1 MKLIITFLS
10 FCLFN
15 ISNGQNWMQSQIL
28 DRKFNQAVSNYNGG
42 KFTISE
48 KIILEILSGEPG
60 VYKEP
65 SLLLLLKNEI
75 ALNKPNKAKDSA
87 NKFLSEFSES
97 DYLPN
102 VLESLGDLYVN
113 EAKYASAYRMYHQ
126 ALSQI
131 SIDRKNIQEKLFN
144 LVKIQLPISLI
155 DEMMILTTKIES
167 KNIHLI
173 ARANSELLNGDPD
186 AAAVTLSKVNKES
199 LNPIY
204 NTFYNKLLEASYRPS
219 LNLLTVGLILPL
231 SGKGSEIANA
241 FLKGFYAGELSLNSE
256 NQRLS
261 TIVMDSKSI
270 DINAVKISQNLEE
283 MNLVSGIVCELDAPT
298 TLAVVSALSSTDI
311 PVILSNYRLNDLS
324 KIHKKVFLTHSTIE
338 IDAINTA
345 RYAINNLGLDSLA
358 IIAPANIYGETQVD
372 AFIKEVDRL
381 GANVV
386 ATEWY
391 SGEPK
396 NLQRQFKFIRKIGF
410 DLLSEEKSFDEA
422 LGMEIDSLDALFDV
436 SVDDYFDLPQTNK
449 KKMTS
454 SDSSKVILKTIQGL
468 YLPIGS
474 GEAEFLGTQIPMY
487 NLDTRVFG
495 NSNWQDLKILKK
507 ENIGPH
513 LKGLSILTNFH
524 IPANDTVDY
533 NSELQR
539 SYFRGYN
546 TAQLLLKLSIK
557 ENNRNGLYDS
567 LIGENFING
576 EGFFFVP
583 SSINKN
589 VNSASQI
596 LEFNGTSFLSKG
608 LFHSDS
614 LHNIS
619 LENQ

>member
-1 MKLIITFLS
+1 M
-10 FCLFN
+10 
-15 ISNGQNWMQSQIL
+15 
-28 DRKFNQAVSNYNGG
+28 
-42 KFTISE
+42 
-48 KIILEILSGEPG
+48 IILI
-60 VYKEP
+60 YHK
-65 SLLLLLKNEI
+65 LK
-75 ALNKPNKAKDSA
+75 
-87 NKFLSEFSES
+87 
-97 DYLPN
+97 
-102 VLESLGDLYVN
+102 
-113 EAKYASAYRMYHQ
+113 
-126 ALSQI
+126 
-131 SIDRKNIQEKLFN
+131 
-144 LVKIQLPISLI
+144 
-155 DEMMILTTKIES
+155 
-167 KNIHLI
+167 
-173 ARANSELLNGDPD
+173 
-186 AAAVTLSKVNKES
+186 
-199 LNPIY
+199 
-204 NTFYNKLLEASYRPS
+204 
-219 LNLLTVGLILPL
+219 
-231 SGKGSEIANA
+231 
-241 FLKGFYAGELSLNSE
+241 
-256 NQRLS
+256 
-261 TIVMDSKSI
+261 
-270 DINAVKISQNLEE
+270 
-283 MNLVSGIVCELDAPT
+283 
-298 TLAVVSALSSTDI
+298 
-311 PVILSNYRLNDLS
+311 
-324 KIHKKVFLTHSTIE
+324 
-338 IDAINTA
+338 
-345 RYAINNLGLDSLA
+345 
-358 IIAPANIYGETQVD
+358 
-372 AFIKEVDRL
+372 
-381 GANVV
+381 
-386 ATEWY
+386 
-391 SGEPK
+391 
-396 NLQRQFKFIRKIGF
+396 
-410 DLLSEEKSFDEA
+410 
-422 LGMEIDSLDALFDV
+422 
-436 SVDDYFDLPQTNK
+436 K

>member
-48 KIILEILSGEPG
+48 KIILEILSGDPG

-113 EAKYASAYRMYHQ
+113 ETKYASAYRMYHQ
-126 ALSQI
+126 ALSHI
-131 SIDRKNIQEKLFN
+131 SIDGRKIQEKLFY
-144 LVKIQLPISLI
+144 LSKIQLPISLI
-155 DEMMILTTKIES
+155 DELMILSTNNES

-173 ARANSELLNGDPD
+173 TRANSELLDGDPD
-186 AAAVTLSKVNKES
+186 GAAITLSKINKES

-324 KIHKKVFLTHSTIE
+324 KIYKKVFLTHSTIE

-495 NSNWQDLKILKK
+495 NSNWQDLKVLKK

-513 LKGLSILTNFH
+513 LKGLSILTDFYK
-524 IPANDTVDY
+524 PANDTVDY

-557 ENNRNGLYDS
+557 ENNRNGLYNS

-589 VNSASQI
+589 VNSSSQI

-614 LHNIS
+614 LHNTS